1 MQSNLHAEEW
11 KPLKNLT
18 SDRNIFI
25 KDAYKGILLVVWD
38 RADYILEAKKHLNDE
53 RVYKELKFNENILT
67 ALVERVIRF
76 LIVYAAIN

>member
-25 KDAYKGILLVVWD
+25 KDAYKGTLLVVWD